1 MDIRARVFSLNLAMD
16 ITSDR
21 ALPGCKPVPM
31 LLAAP
36 MFRSSDIGDDATQH
50 FSFRNPG
57 GFEPGSALCTEG
69 APTTGPLA
77 LPLPLQRACGKTFF
91 CNI

>member
-1 MDIRARVFSLNLAMD
+1 MDIRARVFGLSAMD

-36 MFRSSDIGDDATQH
+36 MFRPSDIGHGRIHQRCNLLQFAKT
-50 FSFRNPG
+50 
-57 GFEPGSALCTEG
+57 LLV
-69 APTTGPLA
+69 GPDRFIFQLE
-77 LPLPLQRACGKTFF
+77 Q
-91 CNI
+91 